1 MSTFRP
7 WQFFVLAALLVA
19 TVGVFLSR
27 GTSPANII
35 FISVTIGAAAL
46 AGMAVYRML
55 LPLVAPE
62 AAEITQ
68 MAGGRTRVAIEREKS
83 LVLRSIK
90 ELEFDRAMDKIS
102 EQDYEDMVARLR
114 ARAVRLIRQ
123 LDAGQTG
130 YREIIERELA
140 SRVGRSA
147 ASKVEARREEERD
160 SKAPGACASCG
171 TTNEPDARFCKQCG
185 VKLAAVLLLAFALVL
200 PSLLFA
206 QIDPRQMSGIPRP
219 DGNLADGTIT
229 VRVIRGTFANNVV
242 EHPVELRT
250 GDQVQAVKTDANG
263 RATFRAPSAGT
274 TVRASTVV
282 DGEQL
287 QSQDFPAP
295 SVGGVAVMLV
305 AGASGAAATRQP
317 VQPGSVSLGPGSR
330 LVVDLENDTLQV
342 YYLLEVLNPGTY
354 PVTPPAPVII
364 DLPSGA
370 AGAGAIQGSS
380 AQVVVRGS
388 RVTVTPPFQPG
399 ATAVNIAFTMPYSGG
414 GITIDQKLPVP
425 MPEPSVVMRKIG
437 AMQIQSPQLTTQQ
450 EMPIEGRTYVMAS
463 GPAIGS
469 NGTLAFDVLGLP
481 HHSRVPRTLAGTIA
495 TLIVIIGLVASFNGA
510 DRSAAAARRK
520 QLENRREKAFAELVK
535 LEEQKRGGKIDA
547 ARHQNR
553 RASLIAQLE
562 RIYGELDSAGPAA
575 GSGPRRGSRDR
586 DPGGGDEGL
595 AA

>member
-27 GTSPANII
+27 GTSPTNII

-62 AAEITQ
+62 AAEIAE

-102 EQDYEDMVARLR
+102 EPDYEDMVARLR

-140 SRVGRSA
+140 SRVGRRA
-147 ASKVEARREEERD
+147 ASKVEPLREEAREV
-160 SKAPGACASCG
+160 KPLGVCASCG
-171 TTNEPDARFCKQCG
+171 TISEPDARFCKQCG
-185 VKLAAVLLLAFALVL
+185 LKLVAMLLLALTLVL
-200 PSLLFA
+200 PSMVFA

-219 DGNLADGTIT
+219 DGNLPDGAIT
-229 VRVIRGTFANNVV
+229 VRVIRGSFANNVV
-242 EHPVELRT
+242 DHPVELRA
-250 GDQVQAVKTDANG
+250 GDQVQTVKTDASG
-263 RATFRAPSAGT
+263 RATFRAPAAGAK
-274 TVRASTVV
+274 VRASTVV

-305 AGASGAAATRQP
+305 AGASGTATKQP
-317 VQPGSVSLGPGSR
+317 VQPGSVSLGPRSR
-330 LVVDLENDTLQV
+330 FVVDLENDALQI
-342 YYLLEVLNPGTY
+342 YYLLEVLNPAPS
-354 PVTPPAPVII
+354 PVTPPAPVIL

-399 ATAVNIAFTMPYSGG
+399 TTAVNIAFTMPYSGG
-414 GITIDQKLPVP
+414 EITIDQKLPVP

-437 AMQIQSPQLTTQQ
+437 AMQIESPQLTTQQ

-463 GPAIGS
+463 GPAIGA
-469 NGTLAFDVLGLP
+469 NGTLAFDVRGLP
-481 HHSRVPRTLAGTIA
+481 HHSGVPRTLAGTIA
-495 TLIVIIGLVASFNGA
+495 ALIVIIGLVAAFNGG
-510 DRSAAAARRK
+510 DRGAAAARRK

-535 LEEQKRGGKIDA
+535 LEEQKRGGTIDT

-553 RASLIAQLE
+553 RASLVAQLE
-562 RIYGELDSAGPAA
+562 RIYGELDSAGPW
-575 GSGPRRGSRDR
+575 RGSHDR